1 MFSKIE
7 ELLLE
12 TRKVPRS
19 GKQRCIRLSSE
30 LDASL
35 TEIAQAVQSIVG
47 YNASVSHVSRMI
59 LEMYHKEILDMVLD
73 KQESI
78 RRKAFPIAATDDYSE
93 PEEYDKDDDY
103 EDDYED
109 LPDTLPDDE
118 DDEESEEEYIRRML
132 CSSAID
138 TSSWEP

>member
-30 LDASL
+30 LDTSL
-35 TEIAQAVQSIVG
+35 AEIAEAVRSIVG
-47 YNASVSHVSRMI
+47 YNVSVSHVSRMI

-73 KQESI
+73 KQDSI
-78 RRKAFPIAATDDYSE
+78 RRKAFPIAATDDYAD
-93 PEEYDKDDDY
+93 PDEYDKDEYDD
-103 EDDYED
+103 EED
-109 LPDTLPDDE
+109 LPDTLPDKDT
-118 DDEESEEEYIRRML
+118 DEESEEEYIRRML
-132 CSSAID
+132 SSSAID